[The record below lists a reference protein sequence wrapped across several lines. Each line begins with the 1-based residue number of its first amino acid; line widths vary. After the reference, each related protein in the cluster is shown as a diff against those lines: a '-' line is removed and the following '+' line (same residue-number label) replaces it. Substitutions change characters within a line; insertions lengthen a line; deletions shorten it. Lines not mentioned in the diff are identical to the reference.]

1 MAHKMKI
8 VALGLFVAASSAAA
22 ASVGPAPM
30 PSPADSPDSR
40 YCLRVEAVTGTR
52 LETVQCW
59 TRAEWTELG
68 VDVDEE
74 WAEEGVRVIEPR
86 KASL

>member
-1 MAHKMKI
+1 MAHKIWI
-8 VALGLFVAASSAAA
+8 VALSMLAASPSAAA
-22 ASVGPAPM
+22 SLGPTSM
-30 PSPADSPDSR
+30 PSPSDSPDSR

-68 VDVDEE
+68 VDVDAE
-74 WAEEGVRVIEPR
+74 WAEEGVRVMEPR